1 MSVCMSWP
9 LVTAFFF
16 LLERAIIQIVQ
27 NPNPAHIHG
36 SVTIN
41 CSATSKQDISE
52 MNWKY
57 SNNKRLDKNEP
68 GVLELPDSRIQR
80 KIGYSILK
88 LSVENKDG
96 KDWPKDVICEVDLL
110 LGGDDEDAQS
120 VAEPYTVIV
129 TG

>member
-1 MSVCMSWP
+1 MSWP

-27 NPNPAHIHG
+27 NPNLAHIHG

-41 CSATSKQDISE
+41 CSVTSKQDISE

-68 GVLELPDSRIQR
+68 GVLEPPDSRIQG

-96 KDWPKDVICEVDLL
+96 KDWPKDVICEVDLIL
-110 LGGDDEDAQS
+110 GDDAEDAQS
-120 VAEPYTVIV
+120 VAELYTVIV